1 MMYEFLI
8 DDSNQNS
15 RLDVFLA
22 NEVELSRS
30 EIQKLID
37 DKKVLVNGKNQKKNY
52 KLNLNDK
59 IKFDYEKPD
68 KTIKPQKNDLD
79 VVYEDDYLAII
90 NKDKNIIV
98 HPTETIYSDT
108 LVNYLMYNFN
118 CKGQRYTSKIKKD
131 YQKSRN
137 YKNIFVYCSWENR

>member
-1 MMYEFLI
+1 MYEFLI
-8 DDSNQNS
+8 GDSNQNS

-59 IKFDYEKPD
+59 IKLDYEQPD
-68 KTIKPQKNDLD
+68 KTIKPQQQDLD
-79 VVYEDDYLAII
+79 VE
-90 NKDKNIIV
+90 
-98 HPTETIYSDT
+98 
-108 LVNYLMYNFN
+108 
-118 CKGQRYTSKIKKD
+118 
-131 YQKSRN
+131 
-137 YKNIFVYCSWENR
+137 

>member
-68 KTIKPQKNDLD
+68 KTIKPQQHDLD
-79 VVYEDDYLAII
+79 VVYEDDY
-90 NKDKNIIV
+90 
-98 HPTETIYSDT
+98 
-108 LVNYLMYNFN
+108 
-118 CKGQRYTSKIKKD
+118 
-131 YQKSRN
+131 
-137 YKNIFVYCSWENR
+137 